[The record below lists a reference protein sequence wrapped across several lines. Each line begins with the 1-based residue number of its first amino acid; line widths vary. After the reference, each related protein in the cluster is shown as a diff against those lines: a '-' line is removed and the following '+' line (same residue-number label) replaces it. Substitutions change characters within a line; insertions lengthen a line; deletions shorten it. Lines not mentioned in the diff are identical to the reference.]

1 MNAIR
6 RCCACGRLLCVQVGP
21 SFQIK
26 YRETRFV
33 VDGRV
38 QVTCGRCR
46 RSTILSVSHDS
57 QEAP

>member
-6 RCCACGRLLCVQVGP
+6 RSCICGRLLCVQVGA

-26 YRETRFV
+26 HRETRFV

-38 QVTCGRCR
+38 CVICGRCR
-46 RSTILSVSHDS
+46 RSTILSASRDLKGT
-57 QEAP
+57 P